1 MEYRTL
7 LKANI
12 KRHKGSLIGIFV
24 LLMLV
29 SVSLT
34 TVLTVWNN
42 SGSYVRGEMSRL
54 GFGDLTAWVSNLTD
68 EKLLT
73 DEISSLKEV
82 DSVGA
87 QEIIFSEYEIG
98 DQESDSEGQLITYN
112 SEQYPYK
119 IFTEDLTGYQSESAQ
134 INPGEIYVSPSLC
147 SMFDVSVGDTV
158 TFPIARN
165 GMDKTFTVKGYFEDP
180 FMGSSMIGMKSFL
193 ICGQD
198 HDEIA
203 NVISR
208 AGNNGLARAGYM
220 LHIFQREDNGLS
232 TAQFSVLLN
241 ENTRLQTYVEFT
253 HSREAISGFMLTLQN
268 VFTGFLLAFVVI
280 LVLVSMVVLSHSIG
294 SAVEQDYKNMGILK
308 TIGFTSGKLRK
319 IQLLQYSVGILGGMV
334 TGTLLSLM
342 AAKSVCQMTVTTTG
356 LLIPSVLPGGLC
368 LSALVLILLLLSGFI
383 WMKTGEITKVSPM
396 KAIREDWK
404 VSASKSRTN
413 SPIHQNGLAFW
424 MAVRQ
429 LLTGKRKYISTCMT
443 AILLVFFASMI
454 GRVNAWLGPN
464 GEGLMDAFNPAD
476 LHIAAQPVGEAKI
489 EDVEQTIQEYTTI
502 TDQYMLAMPGVSVNG
517 IDYTANVIT
526 EPERFHMLEGQTCKK
541 PDEVVLTEFVAT
553 DLGVVIG
560 DTVTVASS
568 LGTGE
573 YKVTGIY
580 QCANDMGANIGMN
593 REGFGKIGADTP
605 RIWCVHYFI
614 EDPDLQPEIIRTLEA
629 AYGGDVYLH
638 ENSWPGLAGI
648 LSAMK
653 MLMIFLYVVVLLF
666 VVVVTLLTAE
676 KLLTA
681 EQKDLGVYK
690 SLGFSAWRLRRSFVI
705 RFGLTSLSGSLL
717 GMTLSAWATDPLV
730 AVLMRMEGISN
741 FSSHPGLGTVL
752 FPGIIVILLF
762 SGFAWLASGKIRKR
776 ICFIYANV

>member
-334 TGTLLSLM
+334 TGDSPFPYGCEVCLSNDCDYYRIVDSVCSAGGTLL
-342 AAKSVCQMTVTTTG
+342 VC
-356 LLIPSVLPGGLC
+356 P
-368 LSALVLILLLLSGFI
+368 
-383 WMKTGEITKVSPM
+383 
-396 KAIREDWK
+396 
-404 VSASKSRTN
+404 
-413 SPIHQNGLAFW
+413 
-424 MAVRQ
+424 
-429 LLTGKRKYISTCMT
+429 
-443 AILLVFFASMI
+443 
-454 GRVNAWLGPN
+454 
-464 GEGLMDAFNPAD
+464 
-476 LHIAAQPVGEAKI
+476 
-489 EDVEQTIQEYTTI
+489 
-502 TDQYMLAMPGVSVNG
+502 
-517 IDYTANVIT
+517 
-526 EPERFHMLEGQTCKK
+526 
-541 PDEVVLTEFVAT
+541 
-553 DLGVVIG
+553 
-560 DTVTVASS
+560 
-568 LGTGE
+568 
-573 YKVTGIY
+573 
-580 QCANDMGANIGMN
+580 
-593 REGFGKIGADTP
+593 GADSTFAV
-605 RIWCVHYFI
+605 WF
-614 EDPDLQPEIIRTLEA
+614 
-629 AYGGDVYLH
+629 YLD
-638 ENSWPGLAGI
+638 ENWGN
-648 LSAMK
+648 
-653 MLMIFLYVVVLLF
+653 Y
-666 VVVVTLLTAE
+666 
-676 KLLTA
+676 
-681 EQKDLGVYK
+681 Q
-690 SLGFSAWRLRRSFVI
+690 
-705 RFGLTSLSGSLL
+705 
-717 GMTLSAWATDPLV
+717 
-730 AVLMRMEGISN
+730 
-741 FSSHPGLGTVL
+741 
-752 FPGIIVILLF
+752 
-762 SGFAWLASGKIRKR
+762 GFANESDSGRLESQCVKKQ
-776 ICFIYANV
+776 NK